1 MLLTDKLKW
10 RSAIKN
16 FDTTK
21 KLSSDQ
27 LNSLLTAIQL
37 APTSLGLQSFK
48 VVVVEDIE
56 TRKKLREAGYNQ
68 AQITDAS
75 QLLVFA
81 SKTNI
86 DKKFGEEYIDL
97 IAKTRS
103 IKREDLAGF
112 EQMVMGSIKGQTDE
126 QKVQWSHK
134 QVYIALGFLLT
145 MAAELGIDATPMEG
159 FDVTKFNEIL
169 DLPAKG
175 LTASVIATVGFRS
188 ESDVYSKLP
197 KVRKPKEELFI
208 HV

>member
-10 RSAIKN
+10 RAAIKD

-21 KLSSDQ
+21 KLTADQ
-27 LNSLLTAIQL
+27 LNALLTAIQL

-48 VVVVEDIE
+48 VIVVEDVE
-56 TRKKLREAGYNQ
+56 TRQKLREAGYNQ

-86 DKKFGEEYIDL
+86 DQQFGKEYIDL
-97 IAKTRS
+97 IANTRGV
-103 IKREDLAGF
+103 KREDLSGF
-112 EQMVMGSIKGQTDE
+112 EQMVLGSINGQTDE

-145 MAAELGIDATPMEG
+145 MAADLGIDATPMEG
-159 FDVTKFNEIL
+159 FDVAKFNEIL
-169 DLPAKG
+169 DLPAHG
-175 LTASVIATVGFRS
+175 LTASVIAAVGFRS
-188 ESDVYSKLP
+188 ESDVYSKLA
-197 KVRKPKEELFI
+197 KVRKPKEDLFI